1 MTHQDDPRDLIY
13 EFSPQICLKTLI
25 HKNEQKND
33 LTAWPARIT
42 HEFDP
47 RQSRD
52 LAHSCISFLGRSHV
66 MHPEEMKAKYMQK
79 YVWKSF
85 FNKPA
90 SWNPSTEV
98 RTTFFKDIFRDF
110 D

>member
-1 MTHQDDPRDLIY
+1 
-13 EFSPQICLKTLI
+13 
-25 HKNEQKND
+25 
-33 LTAWPARIT
+33 
-42 HEFDP
+42 
-47 RQSRD
+47 
-52 LAHSCISFLGRSHV
+52 

-90 SWNPSTEV
+90 SWNPSTEL
-98 RTTFFKDIFRDF
+98 RITFFNDIFRDF